1 MRWLSKYMIWIMAWI
16 GFMNAVRS
24 SPIPPWVKVA
34 CSILGVLAWFLWDSY
49 DKPSEEDEER

>member
-16 GFMNAVRS
+16 GFWNAVRS
-24 SPIPPWVKVA
+24 FPIPLWAKIA
-34 CSILGVLAWFLWDSY
+34 CYILGVLAWFLWENY

>member
-24 SPIPPWVKVA
+24 SPIPPRVKVA

>member
-16 GFMNAVRS
+16 GFAHAVDS
-24 SPIPPWVKVA
+24 WPIPNWSRFA
-34 CSILGVLAWFLWDSY
+34 FYLLGLLAWFLWDNY

>member
-1 MRWLSKYMIWIMAWI
+1 MRWLSKYMIWFMAWI

-24 SPIPPWVKVA
+24 SPTPPWVKTA
-34 CSILGVLAWFLWDSY
+34 CSIFGVLAWFLWSNY

>member
-16 GFMNAVRS
+16 GFMNTVRS
-24 SPIPPWVKVA
+24 SPTPPWVKVA
-34 CSILGVLAWFLWDSY
+34 CFILGVLAWFLWDSY